1 MGSARLVGFV
11 SFLLFVGCASVPP
24 GTAGQQRQGETLRSA
39 VVAAPPANV
48 TATPST
54 GGSTRKSANKVASS
68 GAKTRSNIPA
78 SRAVSPA
85 SVSQLPQKDSIA
97 PELATQIASPPFDLT
112 SLKKRLKETT
122 AIDVLA
128 KVALKNQVDDLLSQ
142 LRAFHQGQLE
152 PTLAELRR
160 PYDLLVLK
168 VLSLLQDNDPSL
180 AAAIVASRETIW
192 SILSDPAK
200 FATI

>member
-1 MGSARLVGFV
+1 MAPLVGFLV
-11 SFLLFVGCASVPP
+11 LLLAGCANVPLARQGEQSQAGALQPRASVPQSGVAAAP
-24 GTAGQQRQGETLRSA
+24 AVAGTAPAMGSIGKGAR
-39 VVAAPPANV
+39 AA
-48 TATPST
+48 
-54 GGSTRKSANKVASS
+54 G
-68 GAKTRSNIPA
+68 PA
-78 SRAVSPA
+78 SAETIAHDRARATSASP
-85 SVSQLPQKDSIA
+85 VPKRNGVGTD
-97 PELATQIASPPFDLT
+97 LAKQRAAPPFDLT

-122 AIDVLA
+122 AIGVLA

-142 LRAFHQGQLE
+142 FRAFHQGQLE

-192 SILSDPAK
+192 RILSDPAK